1 MAFQSEITNSLR
13 GTSVVRVA
21 DPGTVT
27 IALNDL
33 RANPTTETVSAVN
46 IKRVLWSTNGAIQIA
61 RNSQPILQLHNAGEM
76 RFDESGYSIAN
87 NNTQSIVITVQSG
100 GCLVMELSKTATYNV
115 APDTGFSIP

>member
-46 IKRVLWSTNGAIQIA
+46 IKRRSEEHT
-61 RNSQPILQLHNAGEM
+61 S
-76 RFDESGYSIAN
+76 
-87 NNTQSIVITVQSG
+87 
-100 GCLVMELSKTATYNV
+100 
-115 APDTGFSIP
+115 